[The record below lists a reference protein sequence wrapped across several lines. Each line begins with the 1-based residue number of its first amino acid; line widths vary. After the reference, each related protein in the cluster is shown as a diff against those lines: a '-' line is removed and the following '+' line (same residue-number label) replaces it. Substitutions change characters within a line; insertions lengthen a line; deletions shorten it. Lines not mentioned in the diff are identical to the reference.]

1 VVDFADAAY
10 FYVRFFLAL
19 VTAISAV
26 FTLRYGL
33 AMHAHTGRRTMA
45 FAGAALLAVDVV
57 LSSYDAVYNGFLT
70 PGTPIALINWLWL
83 FGFDLLLPIWA
94 FLLLHTQRQ
103 RDAGEAELARLA
115 VTDLLTGVLN
125 RRGFL
130 DQAHAVIARARRRNE
145 PVAVA
150 MLDIDRFKTINDG
163 FGHDAG
169 DRVLR
174 DFASEAARGL
184 RAGDILGRFG
194 GEEFVVL
201 LPGVAAA
208 DAVPTIE
215 RLRNDIRSA
224 VPHPAGGSSAVTVS
238 AGIASLPGRRPADVE
253 LMESLGKAD
262 AALYE
267 AKEAGR
273 DRVALAA

>member
-1 VVDFADAAY
+1 MVDFADAAY
-10 FYVRFFLAL
+10 FHVRIFLAV
-19 VTAISAV
+19 VTGISALC
-26 FTLRYGL
+26 TLRYGL
-33 AMHAHTGRRTMA
+33 ELHSHPARRTMA
-45 FAGAALLAVDVV
+45 FIGAGLLAVDVV

-94 FLLLHTQRQ
+94 FLLLRTQRQ

-125 RRGFL
+125 RRGFF
-130 DQAHAVIARARRRNE
+130 DQAQAVIARARRGNE

-169 DRVLR
+169 DEVLR
-174 DFASEAARGL
+174 GFAAEAARGL

-208 DAVPTIE
+208 DALPTIE
-215 RLRNDIRSA
+215 RLRNDIRA
-224 VPHPAGGSSAVTVS
+224 GVRHPAGGSSAVTVS

>member
-1 VVDFADAAY
+1 MVDFADAAY
-10 FYVRFFLAL
+10 FHVRIFLAV
-19 VTAISAV
+19 VTGISALC
-26 FTLRYGL
+26 TLRYGL
-33 AMHAHTGRRTMA
+33 ELHSHPARRTMA
-45 FAGAALLAVDVV
+45 FIGAGWLAVDVV

-130 DQAHAVIARARRRNE
+130 DQAHAVIARARRSNE

-169 DRVLR
+169 DEACGQAISSVG
-174 DFASEAARGL
+174 SEERSSSSSCPVSPPPMPFRRSSVSAMISG
-184 RAGDILGRFG
+184 
-194 GEEFVVL
+194 
-201 LPGVAAA
+201 PGSGT
-208 DAVPTIE
+208 P
-215 RLRNDIRSA
+215 
-224 VPHPAGGSSAVTVS
+224 PAG
-238 AGIASLPGRRPADVE
+238 PPR
-253 LMESLGKAD
+253 
-262 AALYE
+262 
-267 AKEAGR
+267 
-273 DRVALAA
+273 